1 MDDLITVFIWSLIVF
16 SATNI
21 VAVSKIFYG
30 LRTWLTYKKLTKI
43 EDSRGVRYEGEPR
56 KIQFFSSLVH
66 CPMCL
71 GFWFGLLA
79 GLFIYS
85 PTEDILMWR
94 PITEYTSILA
104 DGLLGSIL
112 SWVYYLIIKKY
123 QMNA

>member
-1 MDDLITVFIWSLIVF
+1 MSDLITLFIWSLLVF

-30 LRTWLTYKKLTKI
+30 FRTWVTYKKLTKI

-56 KIQFFSSLVH
+56 KVQFFSSLVH

-79 GLFIYS
+79 GIFVFS
-85 PTEDILMWR
+85 PTSSLLLGDFEVINYF
-94 PITEYTSILA
+94 T

-112 SWVYYLIIKKY
+112 SWIYYLIIKKH
-123 QMNA
+123 QTNA

>member
-1 MDDLITVFIWSLIVF
+1 MADLIILFIWSLIVF

-30 LRTWLTYKKLTKI
+30 FRTWLTYKTLKKVQD
-43 EDSRGVRYEGEPR
+43 ERGVRYEGELR

-71 GFWFGLLA
+71 GFWFGMLA
-79 GLFIYS
+79 SIFVIS
-85 PTEDILMWR
+85 PTNSLLLGDNEIANVF
-94 PITEYTSILA
+94 S

-112 SWVYYLIIKKY
+112 SWIYYLIIKKP
-123 QMNA
+123 QGTA